1 MEPDFHNLLKRQL
14 KKYLTEDWESHPQFK
29 NFINAVNQ
37 SYQSFER
44 DKEIMDHAFK
54 QSEEEYQAIYINLK
68 NENILKQKSI
78 SIFMSPSKFLIL
90 QLNIWILT
98 TLQSCLLMFLNS

>member
-44 DKEIMDHAFK
+44 IKRSWIMLK

-98 TLQSCLLMFLNS
+98 TLQAVFLCF